1 MAESKLLK
9 CPTEDIGYLI
19 WRIIKLWQRGK
30 FRIIDEFGFTV
41 PQMEILGAIYHMSD
55 RNEDITQII
64 LSQETGI
71 DPMTTSTILRNL
83 EKKNLVT
90 RTESKIDTRARVVK
104 ITDDGRALLLKAIEK
119 VESIHEDLF
128 GSIDEKALVTQLQI
142 LLKQL
147 ENYYK

>member
-128 GSIDEKALVTQLQI
+128 SSIDEKALVTQLQI
-142 LLKQL
+142 LLRQL

>member
-1 MAESKLLK
+1 MEERKLLS

-19 WRIIKLWQRGK
+19 WRVIKLWQRGR
-30 FRIIDEFGFTV
+30 FRVIDEFGLTV
-41 PQMEILGAIYHMSD
+41 PQMEVLGAVYHLSF
-55 RNEDITQII
+55 NEEDTTQVL

-83 EKKNLVT
+83 QKKSLVT
-90 RTESKIDTRARVVK
+90 RTESKVDTRARIVE
-104 ITDDGRALLLKAIEK
+104 ITEEGKELLLKAIDK
-119 VESIHEDLF
+119 VESIQDEIY
-128 GSIDEKALVTQLQI
+128 GGIDKKSLISQLQV